1 MFEQAEMAMKQTNIQ
16 KVDVKEEDSFD
27 ENDLYAQEEED
38 NNTVDEFPE
47 GFVKK
52 EVSSVEVTAFQALK

>member
-1 MFEQAEMAMKQTNIQ
+1 M
-16 KVDVKEEDSFD
+16 DVNEEDSFD
-27 ENDLYAQEEED
+27 ENDLNAQEEED
-38 NNTVDEFPE
+38 NDTVDEFPE